1 MGGALR
7 VPFHIDGAGRV
18 RQDADVDA
26 TAWTLVGA
34 AIAILAAIGTS
45 FRSLRA
51 EMRAR
56 GKDLDD
62 LRERIDAQ
70 GAGLRERIDAQGAGL
85 RKSDAQGADLRER
98 IDAQGAGLSQR
109 MEVQGAGLSQRME
122 AQGASLVERID
133 ARGDGLVERIDAQGA
148 DLRKRIDAQGEQ
160 MGLLRE
166 RMAHLEGL
174 LDGLREAIT
183 NRAA

>member
-1 MGGALR
+1 M
-7 VPFHIDGAGRV
+7 
-18 RQDADVDA
+18 DA
-26 TAWTLVGA
+26 TAWTMVGA

-56 GKDLDD
+56 GKDLVD

-70 GAGLRERIDAQGAGL
+70 GAG
-85 RKSDAQGADLRER
+85 LRER

-122 AQGASLVERID
+122 AQGA
-133 ARGDGLVERIDAQGA
+133 GLVERIDAQGA
-148 DLRKRIDAQGEQ
+148 DLRERIDALGADLRERIDAQGEQ

-183 NRAA
+183 QRVA